1 MPSSLIDP
9 EQEKAIGSDQ
19 FTGLAAEILA
29 SGSTLRFR
37 ARGGSMRPF
46 IQDGDLLEIQP
57 LLDRPVRVG
66 DILLFRYGQHPLLVH
81 RVVQIAPPS
90 SRDPSP
96 GFITQGDAVLRPDG
110 CIPTQAVLGRV
121 ASIERRGRL
130 RRLDTPFQI
139 QLAAWIVLSLKL
151 YKFFRNTLPRPA
163 SHP

>member
-1 MPSSLIDP
+1 MSPSPIDP

-19 FTGLAAEILA
+19 FIDLAAEILA

-46 IQDGDLLEIQP
+46 IQDGDLLEIHP

-66 DILLFRYGQHPLLVH
+66 DILLFRYAQHPLLVH
-81 RVVQIAPPS
+81 RVVRVAPPS
-90 SRDPSP
+90 SLDPSP

-110 CIPTQAVLGRV
+110 CIPAQAVLGWV

-130 RRLDTPFQI
+130 RRLDTPFQ
-139 QLAAWIVLSLKL
+139 QRLAAWIVLGLQIYKSFRSSL
-151 YKFFRNTLPRPA
+151 PGPA